1 MGGSSRPILVILE
14 QPSPYQ
20 AAVVVGLRSEVEP
33 RGIPLLML
41 MADPFVAGTGPS
53 LRRALDALDPIGAVV
68 FVLPTPQDEEMVA
81 AELARCPELPT
92 VWLGSGNSGWQVGAD
107 NDLGMREAV
116 RHLVTRCG
124 VRTPVVVRGAPHQ
137 PDSVQR
143 EASVRAELAAH
154 GVPLDAVLVVDGHFR
169 REESYRAVREILA
182 TRQDLDAVIAF
193 NDRSALGAIDAVLEV
208 GLRVP
213 EDVVITGFDDEDVAA
228 LSRPPLSSVNQQLAE
243 QGAAAARLLLTQH
256 DGSTARRLL
265 IPTRFVA
272 RASTARN
279 GPRGNAEPVTHANL
293 APDADIAPD
302 AGLASSLW
310 SQVATLDT
318 ALALTRSFMQC
329 RTVGE
334 SVAALSTALPR
345 LSVTRAFLV
354 LVEPVTQPTQPTQ
367 PVLGRLVLAQRNR
380 ELDDVLDERPF
391 PVSQLLPD
399 HLHDELST
407 GTLGLQPLTTERGE
421 LGYLLIDQRDADRFV
436 SEAIR
441 MDLSRTLDA
450 IARNAELA
458 LRADDLELLVA
469 QRTRQ
474 LEAEAAT
481 RREAELELQR
491 LNEEL
496 RLQLHL
502 DGLTGICNRTG
513 FDETLAIQWSSH
525 SRSGSPL
532 SLLMV
537 DVDRF
542 KLYNDT
548 YGHLAGDECLRAVAA
563 CLKQAVL
570 RPTDLVARYGGEEF
584 VVILA
589 NTPAE
594 GATHV
599 ARRLREALVEQ
610 AIPHATSE
618 FQVVTVSVGVATCQ
632 PGPTADPTALIR
644 AADQALYA
652 AKNSG
657 RDRVC
662 ADTGAVLFA

>member
-1 MGGSSRPILVILE
+1 MGDSGRPILVILE

-20 AAVVVGLRSEVEP
+20 AAVVVGLRREAEP
-33 RGIPLLML
+33 IGIPLLML
-41 MADPFVAGTGPS
+41 MADPFSTGIGPS
-53 LRRALDALDPIGAVV
+53 LRRALDGLDPIGAVV
-68 FVLPTPQDEEMVA
+68 FSLPTPQDDEAVA
-81 AELARCPELPT
+81 GELARFPSLPT
-92 VWLGSGNSGWQVGAD
+92 VWLGTQDAGWHVGAD
-107 NDLGMREAV
+107 NDPGMREAV

-124 VRTPVVVRGAPHQ
+124 VRTPMVVRGAPHQ
-137 PDSVQR
+137 SDSLER

-154 GVPLDAVLVVDGHFR
+154 GVELDPELVVDGHFR
-169 REESYRAVREILA
+169 REEAYRAVRPVLA
-182 TRQDLDAVIAF
+182 NRPDLDAVIAF
-193 NDRSALGAIDAVLEV
+193 NDRSALGALDAVLEV

-213 EDVVITGFDDEDVAA
+213 QDVVITGFDDEEVAA
-228 LSRPPLSSVNQQLAE
+228 LSQPPLSSVNQQLEE
-243 QGAAAARLLLTQH
+243 QGAAAARLLLAQH
-256 DGSTARRLL
+256 GGGPARSLL

-272 RASTARN
+272 RESTARV
-279 GPRGNAEPVTHANL
+279 GPRDSPP
-293 APDADIAPD
+293 APAHLLSAGPD
-302 AGLASSLW
+302 VPQAGDSLGVATSLW

-329 RTVGE
+329 RSVGE
-334 SVAALSTALPR
+334 SVAALSAVLPR

-354 LVEPVTQPTQPTQ
+354 LFEPQPRPGGA
-367 PVLGRLVLAQRNR
+367 VLGRVVLAQRNR
-380 ELDDVLDERPF
+380 EPDDVLAEQPF
-391 PVSQLLPD
+391 EVSRLLPD
-399 HLHDELST
+399 HLRAELGT
-407 GTLGLQPLTTERGE
+407 GTLGLQPLSTERGE

-441 MDLSRTLDA
+441 MDLSRTLDT

-474 LEAEAAT
+474 LEAEAAI
-481 RREAELELQR
+481 RRDAELELQR

-513 FDETLAIQWSSH
+513 FDETLATQWSSH

-542 KLYNDT
+542 KRYNDT
-548 YGHLAGDECLRAVAA
+548 YGHLAGDECLRAVAG
-563 CLKQAVL
+563 CLKQALL

-589 NTPAE
+589 NTPAD
-594 GATHV
+594 GAAHV
-599 ARRLREALVEQ
+599 ARRLREALVDQ
-610 AIPHATSE
+610 AIPHAASE
-618 FQVVTVSVGVATCQ
+618 FGLVTVSVGVATWQ
-632 PGPTADPTALIR
+632 PGPDPDPTPLLH
-644 AADQALYA
+644 AADRALYA

-662 ADTGAVLFA
+662 ADGGAVLFA